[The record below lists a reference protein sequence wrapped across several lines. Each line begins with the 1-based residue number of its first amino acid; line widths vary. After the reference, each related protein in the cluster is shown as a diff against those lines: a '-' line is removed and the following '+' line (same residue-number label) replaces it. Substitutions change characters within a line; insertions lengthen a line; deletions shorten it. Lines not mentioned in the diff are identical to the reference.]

1 MMAKMTRKQAQS
13 RNWQIKRLRGAYSL
27 FTTHLGTRSE
37 SARLGQVAV
46 DQLLEALGAETE
58 TDRRIRIWADVAKP
72 LDNLKKV

>member
-27 FTTHLGTRSE
+27 LREHYVSR
-37 SARLGQVAV
+37 
-46 DQLLEALGAETE
+46 EALAEIDRALKVLGAEGETE
-58 TDRRIRIWADVAKP
+58 RRARLFHEH